1 MNQAID
7 LTLEQ
12 EFDLRRFA
20 DQVQGMSHEQAQDF
34 LVMQHRF
41 MIVRETM
48 YKQLLKH
55 EWQLDP
61 DFVSHQTEKES

>member
-1 MNQAID
+1 MNETIE

-20 DQVQGMSHEQAQDF
+20 DQVQGMSHEQAQEF
-34 LVMQHRF
+34 LVVQHRF
-41 MIVRETM
+41 MMVRETM

-55 EWQLDP
+55 EWQLDL
-61 DFVSHQTEKES
+61 DLTSHQTEKES